1 MKDNY
6 IKLNLNDIER
16 YIGNFSLYC
25 YFMLTGYIFLIS
37 YEHTLFLARG
47 VFLLI
52 GSSIGWH
59 YALGIKKIRSFL
71 SKFTAILVFSY
82 VACYIFQEDLNYSIK
97 YFLYSICYIG
107 MSVLLLKNQF
117 SSITAL
123 AIYYSVVGI
132 ILLKLWLYESVNFVI
147 LNNSRNYISVLL
159 MFFCLFYYIIKYKN
173 REKWSL
179 LPAILLFLLSVVAT
193 GRGGIIASGFLLLAV
208 LFCKQIRMQHK
219 YKKYIYLLLLMPLC
233 LCTALMIDVTDLF
246 PAFQSKGFID
256 SPRLTIWQTYLN
268 NNLQS
273 AKDFIF
279 SSNIQKAALKWNG
292 NLHNSF
298 LQAYASFGVLFIVIF
313 AFIILLSF
321 ISGVKNKEYFF
332 CALFLGLILRSLT
345 DRLFFSGYNEIYLY
359 FFILYFK
366 MTCVSSWR
374 INHE

>member
-1 MKDNY
+1 
-6 IKLNLNDIER
+6 
-16 YIGNFSLYC
+16 
-25 YFMLTGYIFLIS
+25 
-37 YEHTLFLARG
+37 
-47 VFLLI
+47 
-52 GSSIGWH
+52 
-59 YALGIKKIRSFL
+59 
-71 SKFTAILVFSY
+71 
-82 VACYIFQEDLNYSIK
+82 
-97 YFLYSICYIG
+97 

-332 CALFLGLILRSLT
+332 V
-345 DRLFFSGYNEIYLY
+345 LY
-359 FFILYFK
+359 F
-366 MTCVSSWR
+366 
-374 INHE
+374 